1 MTVSHKMVCSCK
13 VGWLHVFTVMVLL
26 QDEVAAEEASNLEL
40 HVMIEDLKVIRMATD
55 AAIL

>member
-1 MTVSHKMVCSCK
+1 MVCSCK

>member
-1 MTVSHKMVCSCK
+1 
-13 VGWLHVFTVMVLL
+13 MVLL